1 MSQKPHKKGAGQK
14 ADSGNIVQV
23 DLGEKHHQKVS
34 RMIDEKLAAA
44 GVAVR
49 TGLAGGK
56 VSTLSTTSPAKIA
69 GPSRPANG
77 NMLSGY
83 RPGMFGHR
91 PWYSRFGR
99 PWLGQETAIVP
110 SEGKRTFI
118 IPESVRTVKTGELLT
133 GGGLG
138 LIGNR
143 ALVRL
148 TPLLWKNNS
157 KVLHEGLAFVI
168 GAVPLLFKRNA
179 TTLGVALPGAV
190 FLGGTLIDML
200 FDWVK
205 MPKPTLS
212 GGEGAPAVGQ
222 DATWQ
227 ARQKLANIQN
237 RINQPQQAPRPLPRV
252 VAQPQY
258 A

>member
-1 MSQKPHKKGAGQK
+1 MSQKPHKGAGRK
-14 ADSGNIVQV
+14 AEDSGNVVQV
-23 DLGEKHHQKVS
+23 DLGEKHHQKVA

-49 TGLAGGK
+49 TGMAGK
-56 VSTLSTTSPAKIA
+56 SPSSPAKA
-69 GPSRPANG
+69 GTSTAKPATA

-99 PWLGQETAIVP
+99 PWMGQETAVVQ
-110 SEGKRTFI
+110 SEGRKTFI

-157 KVLHEGLAFVI
+157 KVLHEGLAFVA
-168 GAVPLLFKRNA
+168 GAIPLLFKRNA
-179 TTLGVALPGAV
+179 TTLGVAIPGAV

-212 GGEGAPAVGQ
+212 GGEGSPAVGQ
-222 DATWQ
+222 DATWA